1 MTTPAGSPLPDG
13 MTHQIFDRP
22 TLSER
27 IWLLRALRGETIGGV
42 LLLIAAVIAIAWAN
56 SPWGDAYFALGAI
69 TVGPEALGLNLSLA
83 TWAADGMLAVFF
95 FVAGLELKHEL
106 THGTLSKPAQ
116 AAVPIAAALGGMA
129 VPAVIFVVI
138 VATSGEDGGLRGWA
152 VPMATDIAFAL
163 AVLAVVGR
171 MLPVALRAFLLTLAV
186 VDDLGAI
193 TIIAIFYSKG
203 FSIAYFILA
212 VVLLGVYWLLQRR
225 RVRSPFIYIP
235 LALVIWWAMHE
246 SGIHATV
253 AGVAMALLT
262 RSSTDPGETESPV
275 DRLQRMLLPLSAG
288 LCVPLFAFFAAGVDL
303 RSTGLIE
310 PLSNPVA
317 IGILAGL
324 ILGKPLGIV
333 STAWLMAR
341 FTRARLNPAI
351 GWQDVLAV
359 GVLAGIGFTVALLI
373 TELAY
378 STDEGLLDSA
388 KVAVFSA
395 SVMAALVASILLLAR
410 NRHYR
415 SAAAIEEADVDGD
428 GIPDV
433 YQGAPDGE
441 AGTPPQAT
449 H

>member
-1 MTTPAGSPLPDG
+1 MTTPAGSSSPEG

-22 TLSER
+22 PLGER
-27 IWLLRALRGETIGGV
+27 VWLLRALRGETIGGV

-56 SPWGDAYFALGAI
+56 SPWGDAYFELGAI
-69 TVGPEALGLNLSLA
+69 TVGPAALGLNLSLA
-83 TWAADGMLAVFF
+83 TWAADGLLAVFF

-116 AAVPIAAALGGMA
+116 AAVPIAAALGGMI
-129 VPAVIFVVI
+129 VPAVIFVAI
-138 VATSGEDGGLRGWA
+138 VTTSGEPGGLRGWA

-203 FSIAYFILA
+203 FSLVFFLLA
-212 VVLLGVYWLLQRR
+212 VALLAVYWFLQRK
-225 RVRSPFIYIP
+225 RVRSPFIYVP
-235 LALVIWWAMHE
+235 LALVIWWATHE

-262 RSSTDPGETESPV
+262 RASTDPGEAESPV

-303 RSTGLIE
+303 RSTGLLE

-317 IGILAGL
+317 IGIMAGL
-324 ILGKPLGIV
+324 ILGKPIGV
-333 STAWLMAR
+333 VTTAWFMAR

-351 GWQDVLAV
+351 GWRDVLAV
-359 GVLAGIGFTVALLI
+359 GMLAGIGFTVALLI

-378 STDEGLLDSA
+378 SDNIGLLDSA
-388 KVAVFSA
+388 KTAVFTA
-395 SVMAALVASILLLAR
+395 SVISALIASVLLLAR

-415 SAAAIEEADVDGD
+415 REAAIEEADVDGD

-433 YQGAPDGE
+433 YQRAADGE
-441 AGTPPQAT
+441 AGTPPQGT

>member
-1 MTTPAGSPLPDG
+1 MTTPAGNQPPEG

-22 TLSER
+22 PLGER

-56 SPWGDAYFALGAI
+56 SPWGDAYFELGAI
-69 TVGPEALGLNLSLA
+69 TVGPETLGLNLSLA
-83 TWAADGMLAVFF
+83 TWAADGLLAVFF

-129 VPAVIFVVI
+129 VPAIIFVAM
-138 VATSGEDGGLRGWA
+138 VATSGEPGGLRGWA

-203 FSIAYFILA
+203 FSLFYFLLA
-212 VVLLGVYWLLQRR
+212 VALLAVYWLLQRK
-225 RVRSPFIYIP
+225 RVRSPFIYVP
-235 LALVIWWAMHE
+235 LALVIWWATHE
-246 SGIHATV
+246 SGVHATV

-262 RSSTDPGETESPV
+262 RASTDPGEAESPV

-303 RSTGLIE
+303 RSTGLLE

-317 IGILAGL
+317 IGIMAGL
-324 ILGKPLGIV
+324 ILGKPIGV
-333 STAWLMAR
+333 VTTAWFMAR

-359 GVLAGIGFTVALLI
+359 GMLAGIGFTVALLI

-378 STDEGLLDSA
+378 SDNIGLLDSA
-388 KVAVFSA
+388 KTAVFTA
-395 SVMAALVASILLLAR
+395 SVISALIASILLLTR

-415 SAAAIEEADVDGD
+415 QEAAIEEADVDGD

-433 YQGAPDGE
+433 YQQAADGE
-441 AGTPPQAT
+441 AGTPPRGT

>member
-1 MTTPAGSPLPDG
+1 MTTPAGSQPPDG
-13 MTHQIFDRP
+13 VTHQIFDRP
-22 TLSER
+22 PLGER
-27 IWLLRALRGETIGGV
+27 VWLLRALRGETIGGV

-56 SPWGDAYFALGAI
+56 SPRGDAYFELGAI

-83 TWAADGMLAVFF
+83 TWAADGLLAVFF

-116 AAVPIAAALGGMA
+116 AAVPIAAALGGMI
-129 VPAVIFVVI
+129 VPAVIFVAI
-138 VATSGEDGGLRGWA
+138 VATSGEPGGLRGWA

-203 FSIAYFILA
+203 FSLFYFLLA
-212 VVLLGVYWLLQRR
+212 VALLAVYWILQRK
-225 RVRSPFIYIP
+225 RVRSPFIYVP
-235 LALVIWWAMHE
+235 LALVIWWATHE

-262 RSSTDPGETESPV
+262 RASTDPGEAESPV

-303 RSTGLIE
+303 RSTGLLE

-317 IGILAGL
+317 IGIMAGL
-324 ILGKPLGIV
+324 ILGKPIGV
-333 STAWLMAR
+333 VTTAWFMAR

-351 GWQDVLAV
+351 GWRDVLAV
-359 GVLAGIGFTVALLI
+359 GMLAGIGFTVALLI

-378 STDEGLLDSA
+378 SDNIGLLDSA
-388 KVAVFSA
+388 KTAVFTA
-395 SVMAALVASILLLAR
+395 SVISALIASVLLLAR

-415 SAAAIEEADVDGD
+415 REAAIEEADVDGD

-433 YQGAPDGE
+433 YQQAADGE
-441 AGTPPQAT
+441 AGTPPQGT